1 MPPCMLHVIRT
12 KNMDKRM
19 VAMDIYGMQG
29 ALDNVTLRQVNL
41 TENIICI
48 KKLTIN
54 VLIRYM
60 ENNWDIK
67 NHKN

>member
-1 MPPCMLHVIRT
+1 MLT
-12 KNMDKRM
+12 
-19 VAMDIYGMQG
+19 MDIYGMQG
-29 ALDNVTLRQVNL
+29 ALDNVTLMQVNL

-54 VLIRYM
+54 LLIRYM

-67 NHKN
+67 IIKIENINEESIMVQNT